1 LNFEFYLRSVII
13 VVNTRL
19 LIHNKLDGI
28 GRFAY
33 ESLIRITRD
42 HPDVHFVFLFDRK
55 VHEDFIFSENITPVK
70 LLPPARR
77 PWLWN
82 LWFNISVK
90 GVLRDLKP
98 DLFLSTDGYLPLNV
112 KTPCLPVIHD
122 LNFEHYPEDMPAR
135 YAKWYRKKFPLFA
148 KQAARIATVSEFSK
162 NDIAEKYGIAKEKID
177 VVYNGSAEG
186 FRSIAEER
194 QKLMREKFSK
204 GEPFFLYIG
213 ALHPRKNLERLIRAF
228 ETFKKKTNSTTKL
241 VLAGGNYWKY
251 EGLRMAYHQS
261 PYKEEIIFTGR
272 LDEEELH
279 ALTASARALT
289 YVPYFEGFGIPI
301 VEAMSCDVPVI
312 TSNITSMPEV
322 AGEAALYVDP
332 FSEESISA
340 AMELIDKDES
350 LRAQLISKAKIQ
362 REKFSW
368 DKTAAA
374 LWGSMMKV
382 IEYEKRNQGENY
394 EKRN

>member
-1 LNFEFYLRSVII
+1 MANLYLHAVVI

-19 LIHNKLDGI
+19 LIHDKLDGI
-28 GRFAY
+28 GRFGY
-33 ESLIRITRD
+33 ESLIRITRN
-42 HPDVHFVFLFDRK
+42 HPEAHFVFLFDRN

-82 LWFNISVK
+82 IWFNISVK

-98 DLFLSTDGYLPLNV
+98 DLFLSIDGYLPLNI

-122 LNFEHYPEDMPAR
+122 LNFEHYPKDMPAR
-135 YAKWYRKKFPLFA
+135 YARWYRKKFPLFA

-162 NDIAEKYGIAKEKID
+162 NDIAEHYHIPKEKID
-177 VVYNGSAEG
+177 VVYNGAASG
-186 FRSIAEER
+186 FLPIDEEQ
-194 QKLMREKFSK
+194 QKLMREKFTA

-228 ETFKKKTNSTTKL
+228 RAFKKQTGSSTKL

-251 EGLRMAYHQS
+251 DGLRMTVAEFQDKS
-261 PYKEEIIFTGR
+261 EIIFTGR
-272 LDEEELH
+272 LSEEELH
-279 ALTASARALT
+279 RLTASARALT

-312 TSNITSMPEV
+312 TSEITAMPEV

-332 FSEESISA
+332 FSEESICSA
-340 AMELIDKDES
+340 LVLIDKDES
-350 LRAQLISKAKIQ
+350 LREKLISKARIQ

-368 DKTAAA
+368 DKTADA
-374 LWGSMMKV
+374 LWESMMKV
-382 IEYEKRNQGENY
+382 IEYEKRN
-394 EKRN
+394 